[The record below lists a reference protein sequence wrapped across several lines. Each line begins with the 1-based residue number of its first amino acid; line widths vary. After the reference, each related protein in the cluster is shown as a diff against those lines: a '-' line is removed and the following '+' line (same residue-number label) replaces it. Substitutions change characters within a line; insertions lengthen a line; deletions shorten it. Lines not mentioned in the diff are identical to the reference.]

1 MKRVWKKAMGGALA
15 AALTLGIMPA
25 PAQAEET
32 GAQTDLPAPVLY
44 ASFDNGNAEDSS
56 GNGNNGTVIGT
67 PEFVDGVSGKAVH
80 IVNSE
85 DIAGSGADAE
95 QYVDFGTPEDLQFGT
110 GDFSIA
116 FWYRSDRSSDNHKEG
131 SIVSNKDWAS
141 GSNQGL
147 NFGDMWQGIN
157 MNYRAGGDGRK
168 ETDRYSEITDGE
180 WHFITGTF
188 DRDGYM
194 TLYIDGELPTEG
206 NGYQAGS
213 AQVSI
218 SDQSSTIDAYNFT
231 VGADGRGKYGL
242 LNGYIDELS
251 VYKEVLTQEQV
262 KELGKT
268 DSTGDDTDRD
278 APVLDVTF
286 DDSTAADSVA
296 GNNGTITGD
305 VEFVDGVSGKAVRIS
320 NPEDI
325 AGQNTTA
332 EQYID
337 FGTPEALQFGTDDFT
352 IMFWYQSDGTLS
364 GEGAVVSNKDW
375 STGGNPGFTIGDMR
389 QGMTLNFRA
398 QGSSGRL
405 DTSRYGGA
413 TEAGVW
419 HHIAAV
425 FNRTGNMTLY
435 VDGAAAV
442 SQSINSQAGLSIDV
456 MNFVIG
462 ADGNHQCGVQDSYID
477 ELKVYKKALTADDIA
492 DYTAPFVLQNKLD
505 EYEALIASSSASA
518 EKKEAFRAAI
528 DDIRARAEGVTDL
541 DTIRALEDELKAAYN
556 AFTGPEDGIMSFEV
570 ISDAHISGTNNS
582 ASPNQK
588 LIDAMD
594 DIANDYSGI
603 SALLNCGDYSNYA
616 SVSETQGYF
625 NIIAPYKNDFEILTA
640 MGNHDVRWLSGGW
653 EEAEGRYLEYNQE
666 YMGDVP
672 DGQSYYDKWIDGYHF
687 IVLNTQWDTKDRA
700 YLSPEELDWFEEK
713 LAENASP
720 DKPIFVVLHQ
730 PLYDTYTN
738 SNAWPAGVQDHQI
751 KEILRNYPQT
761 VMFNGH
767 IHDGLGA
774 IEVKQTDYGIMVD
787 VPGMNSND
795 YGDGRGQ
802 LGFHVTVYDGKVRL
816 DLRDYANDEWVSEYT
831 YEFEINADAYPE
843 GKIADISFDD
853 ETASDST
860 GNGNDGTIHGD
871 VSFVEGVNGGKAVHI
886 SNENTENAEQYIEIG
901 ENLTLGEDDF
911 TLMFWYKAAPESS
924 AAGTILAN
932 SSASDTAGVVIDA
945 DGQNGL
951 GLTAQAGGNTVSTG
965 RTALSDGKWHAVS
978 AVFDRDAKMTLYIDG
993 AKAEEQDISAWNGST
1008 LDGSALK
1015 FMIGADTD
1023 GGNAVTDLYIDDL
1036 KIYGNAVSANEIS
1049 TTWTPYEITADQDSI
1064 TVSWPLPTSS
1074 VEPAYLLLNGEKV
1087 TDIASGDTESTIT
1100 GLEPGITYTVTL
1112 VNHEK
1117 SNARNLRDAYGFRVT
1132 TQADKTSLEELYNA
1146 NKDKDV
1152 SGYTD
1157 SSAAAWK
1164 EALSAAENVLNDP
1177 SASTED
1183 VQNAFDQLNTALN
1196 GLKLK
1201 ADTEELTALVNTARE
1216 LLSSDTIDQYTEES
1230 VQTLRDALAEA
1241 EKLLAQELSEDQQSL
1256 IDEAAGALQ
1265 TAADSLEEIDNGG
1278 NEPENPDDGNKPG
1291 NPDDGNNP
1299 EDPDNGNKPGNP
1311 DDSTSGGSG
1320 NKPADPGQNT
1330 SGADQN
1336 IPQTGDSSAVWLWT
1350 AWILTALAAV
1360 LIAVKNKKTAE

>member
-1 MKRVWKKAMGGALA
+1 MKKVWKQMLGGTLA
-15 AALTLGIMPA
+15 AVLGIGILPA
-25 PAQAEET
+25 DVHAEGADGQT
-32 GAQTDLPAPVLY
+32 GLPAPVLY
-44 ASFDNGNAEDSS
+44 ASFDNADAEDSS

-80 IVNSE
+80 IVNSG

-95 QYVDFGTPEDLQFGT
+95 QYISFGTPENLQFGT
-110 GDFSIA
+110 DDFSIA
-116 FWYRSDRSSDNHKEG
+116 FWYRSDRSSDDHKEG

-141 GSNQGL
+141 GNNQGL
-147 NFGDMWQGIN
+147 NFGDMRQGIN

-188 DRDGYM
+188 DRDGQM
-194 TLYIDGELPTEG
+194 TLYIDGELPAEG
-206 NGYQAGS
+206 NGYQAG
-213 AQVSI
+213 APQVSI
-218 SDQSSTIDAYNFT
+218 ADQNSSIDAFNFT
-231 VGADGRGKYGL
+231 VGADGKGKYGL

-251 VYKEVLTQEQV
+251 VYREVLTQEQI

-268 DSTGDDTDRD
+268 DSTGETGND

-286 DDSTAADSVA
+286 DDSAATDSVA

-325 AGQNTTA
+325 AGKNTTA

-337 FGTPEALQFGTDDFT
+337 FGTPDELQFGTGDFT
-352 IMFWYQSDGTLS
+352 VMFWYQSDGTLP

-375 STGGNPGFTIGDMR
+375 STGSNPGFAIGDMK

-398 QGSSGRL
+398 QDSSGRL
-405 DTSRYGGA
+405 DTTRYGGA

-435 VDGAAAV
+435 VDGSAAA
-442 SQSINSQAGLSIDV
+442 SQSISAQAGKSIDV
-456 MNFVIG
+456 TNFVVG
-462 ADGNHQCGVQDSYID
+462 ADGKHQCGVQDSYID
-477 ELKVYKKALTADDIA
+477 ELKVYKKALTADEIA

-505 EYEALIASSSASA
+505 EYEALIASSSASD
-518 EKKEAFRAAI
+518 EKKAAFRSAI
-528 DDIRARAEGVTDL
+528 DDIRARAEGVTDISA
-541 DTIRALEDELKAAYN
+541 IRALEDELKAAYN
-556 AFTGPEDGIMSFEV
+556 EFTGPEDGIMSFEV

-594 DIANDYSGI
+594 DIANDYTSGV
-603 SALLNCGDYSNYA
+603 SAVLNCGDYSNYA
-616 SVSETQGYF
+616 SESETQGYF
-625 NIIAPYKNDFEILTA
+625 NIIAPYKDQFEILTA

-653 EEAEGRYLEYNQE
+653 EEAEGRYLEYNQD
-666 YMGDVP
+666 YMGDTP
-672 DGQSYYDKWIDGYHF
+672 DGQSYFDKWIGGYHF

-700 YLSPEELDWFEEK
+700 YLSPEELDWFEET

-738 SNAWPAGVQDHQI
+738 SNAWPAGAQDHQI
-751 KEILRNYPQT
+751 KEILRDYPQA

-774 IEVKQTDYGIMVD
+774 IEVKQTDYGVMVD

-831 YEFEINADAYPE
+831 YEFAISEGAYPE
-843 GKIADISFDD
+843 GKTADISFDD

-860 GNGNDGTIHGD
+860 GNGNDAVIHGD
-871 VSFVEGVNGGKAVHI
+871 AGFAEGVDGGKAVHI
-886 SNENTENAEQYIEIG
+886 SDPDPDSSDQYIELSSGLIFG
-901 ENLTLGEDDF
+901 RDAS
-911 TLMFWYKAAPESS
+911 TLMFWYKAAQDAE
-924 AAGTILAN
+924 GTDLA
-932 SSASDTAGVVIDA
+932 
-945 DGQNGL
+945 
-951 GLTAQAGGNTVSTG
+951 
-965 RTALSDGKWHAVS
+965 DGKWHTVS
-978 AVFDRDAKMTLYIDG
+978 AVFQNSEMTLYVDG
-993 AKAEEQDISAWNGST
+993 AKTDEKESSAWDGEILDST
-1008 LDGSALK
+1008 ALQWILGEEVPSDYYLDN
-1015 FMIGADTD
+1015 I
-1023 GGNAVTDLYIDDL
+1023 

-1049 TTWTPYEITADQDSI
+1049 TTWTPYELTADQDSI
-1064 TVSWPLPTSS
+1064 TVSWPLPTDS

-1087 TDIASGDTESTIT
+1087 TDIASGATQTEIT
-1100 GLEPGITYTVTL
+1100 GLEPGTTYTVAL
-1112 VNHEK
+1112 VDHEK
-1117 SNARNLRDAYGFRVT
+1117 SNARNLRDVFGFRVT
-1132 TQADKTSLEELYNA
+1132 TKADKSALEELYTA

-1157 SSAAAWK
+1157 SSVQAWKDALAAA
-1164 EALSAAENVLNDP
+1164 EEVLNDP
-1177 SASTED
+1177 SASTDE
-1183 VQNAFDQLNTALN
+1183 VQNAYDQLSTALD
-1196 GLKLK
+1196 GLKVK
-1201 ADTEELTALVNTARE
+1201 DEGTTNPSDPDTGKDPEKPGQ
-1216 LLSSDTIDQYTEES
+1216 DQPDGS
-1230 VQTLRDALAEA
+1230 GDRP
-1241 EKLLAQELSEDQQSL
+1241 
-1256 IDEAAGALQ
+1256 
-1265 TAADSLEEIDNGG
+1265 DNQPGGG
-1278 NEPENPDDGNKPG
+1278 NAPSSQKPEADG
-1291 NPDDGNNP
+1291 
-1299 EDPDNGNKPGNP
+1299 
-1311 DDSTSGGSG
+1311 SV
-1320 NKPADPGQNT
+1320 
-1330 SGADQN
+1330 
-1336 IPQTGDSSAVWLWT
+1336 PQTGDSSAFGLWLV
-1350 AWILTALAAV
+1350 LTAAAASA
-1360 LIAVKNKKTAE
+1360 LLLSGRNRKRTK

>member
-1 MKRVWKKAMGGALA
+1 MLGGTLA
-15 AALTLGIMPA
+15 AVLGIGMLPA
-25 PAQAEET
+25 DVHAEGADGQT
-32 GAQTDLPAPVLY
+32 GLPAPVLY
-44 ASFDNGNAEDSS
+44 ASFDNANAEDSS

-80 IVNSE
+80 IVNSG

-95 QYVDFGTPEDLQFGT
+95 QYISFGTPEDLLFGT
-110 GDFSIA
+110 DDFSIA
-116 FWYRSDRSSDNHKEG
+116 FWYRSDRSSDDHKEG

-141 GSNQGL
+141 GNNQGL
-147 NFGDMWQGIN
+147 NFGDMRQGIN
-157 MNYRAGGDGRK
+157 MNYRAGGNGRK

-188 DRDGYM
+188 DRDGQM

-206 NGYQAGS
+206 NGYQAG
-213 AQVSI
+213 APQVSI
-218 SDQSSTIDAYNFT
+218 ADQNSSIDAFNFT
-231 VGADGRGKYGL
+231 VGADGKGKYGL

-251 VYKEVLTQEQV
+251 VYREVLTQEQV

-268 DSTGDDTDRD
+268 DSTGDTGND

-286 DDSTAADSVA
+286 DDSAATDSVA
-296 GNNGTITGD
+296 GNNGTITRD

-325 AGQNTTA
+325 AGKNTTA

-337 FGTPEALQFGTDDFT
+337 FGAPNELQFGTGDFT
-352 IMFWYQSDGTLS
+352 VMFWYQSDGTLP

-375 STGGNPGFTIGDMR
+375 STGSNPGFAIGDMK

-398 QGSSGRL
+398 QDSSGRL

-435 VDGAAAV
+435 VDGSAAA
-442 SQSINSQAGLSIDV
+442 SQSISAQAGKSIDV
-456 MNFVIG
+456 TNFVVG
-462 ADGNHQCGVQDSYID
+462 ADGKHQCGVQDSYID
-477 ELKVYKKALTADDIA
+477 ELKVYKKALTADEIA

-505 EYEALIASSSASA
+505 EYEALIESSSASD
-518 EKKEAFRAAI
+518 EKKTAFQSAI
-528 DDIRARAEGVTDL
+528 DDIRARAEGVTDISA
-541 DTIRALEDELKAAYN
+541 IRALEDELKAAYN
-556 AFTGPEDGIMSFEV
+556 EFTGPEDGIMSFEV

-594 DIANDYSGI
+594 DIANDYASGV
-603 SALLNCGDYSNYA
+603 SAVLNCGDYSNYA

-625 NIIAPYKNDFEILTA
+625 NIIAPYKDQFEILTA

-653 EEAEGRYLEYNQE
+653 EEAEGRYLEYNQD
-666 YMGDVP
+666 YMGDTP
-672 DGQSYYDKWIDGYHF
+672 DGQSYFDKWIGGYHF

-700 YLSPEELDWFEEK
+700 YLSPEELDWFEET
-713 LAENASP
+713 LAEDASP

-738 SNAWPAGVQDHQI
+738 SNAWPAGAQDHQI
-751 KEILRNYPQT
+751 KEILRDYPQT

-774 IEVKQTDYGIMVD
+774 IEVKQTDYGVMVD

-831 YEFEINADAYPE
+831 YEFEISEGAYPE
-843 GKIADISFDD
+843 GKTADISFDD

-860 GNGNDGTIHGD
+860 GNGNDAVIHGD
-871 VSFVEGVNGGKAVHI
+871 ADFAEGVDGGKAVHI
-886 SNENTENAEQYIEIG
+886 SDPDPDSADQYVELSSGLIFG
-901 ENLTLGEDDF
+901 RDAS
-911 TLMFWYKAAPESS
+911 TLMFWYKAGQDAE
-924 AAGTILAN
+924 GTDLA
-932 SSASDTAGVVIDA
+932 
-945 DGQNGL
+945 
-951 GLTAQAGGNTVSTG
+951 
-965 RTALSDGKWHAVS
+965 DGKWHAVS
-978 AVFDRDAKMTLYIDG
+978 AVFQNSEMTLYIDG
-993 AKAEEQDISAWNGST
+993 AKADEKESSAWDGEI
-1008 LDGSALK
+1008 LDSSALQWLLGEEVPSDYYLDN
-1015 FMIGADTD
+1015 I
-1023 GGNAVTDLYIDDL
+1023 
-1036 KIYGNAVSANEIS
+1036 KIYGNAVNANEIS
-1049 TTWTPYEITADQDSI
+1049 TTWTPYELTADQDSI
-1064 TVSWPLPTSS
+1064 TVSWPLPTDS

-1087 TDIASGDTESTIT
+1087 TDIASGATQAEIT
-1100 GLEPGITYTVTL
+1100 GLEPGTTYTVAL

-1117 SNARNLRDAYGFRVT
+1117 SNARNLRDVFGFRVT
-1132 TQADKTSLEELYNA
+1132 TKADKSALEELYNA

-1157 SSAAAWK
+1157 SSVQAWKDALAAA
-1164 EALSAAENVLNDP
+1164 EEVLNDP
-1177 SASTED
+1177 SASTDE
-1183 VQNAFDQLNTALN
+1183 VQNAYDQLSTALD

-1201 ADTEELTALVNTARE
+1201 ADTSKLAALAGTVQE
-1216 LLSSDTIDQYTEES
+1216 LLGSDAVSQYTDDS
-1230 VQTLRDALAEA
+1230 IQALKDALADAEA
-1241 EKLLAQELSEDQQSL
+1241 LLAQDLSEEAQAQVDAS
-1256 IDEAAGALQ
+1256 IDFLQ
-1265 TAADSLEEIDNGG
+1265 TAVDSLVKIDEGTA
-1278 NEPENPDDGNKPG
+1278 KPG
-1291 NPDDGNNP
+1291 QDQPDGSGDK
-1299 EDPDNGNKPGNP
+1299 PDSQP
-1311 DDSTSGGSG
+1311 GSG
-1320 NKPADPGQNT
+1320 NAPSSQKSDADG
-1330 SGADQN
+1330 SV
-1336 IPQTGDSSAVWLWT
+1336 PQTGDSSAFGLWL
-1350 AWILTALAAV
+1350 ALAAAAASA
-1360 LIAVKNKKTAE
+1360 LLLSGRNRKRTK